1 MRKFFGAER
10 EGKYYLSNQ
19 GLGLL
24 LCENRLTK
32 PSPLKLT
39 TQQTFKGIQMK
50 SLFLILSLGFV
61 SISAHAETVDVV
73 CEKASDKR
81 IDGAESIALF
91 VYELD
96 TTAGTAQLKCSEKL
110 TDKIF
115 CGNYRA
121 DLSKALSSKVI
132 EGCRKDD
139 TSTRQMF
146 NFYLVQEDEFDNFV
160 TLVLNTTCDGRE
172 NKVLRDSHLQA
183 LITSNSSHEQI
194 LDSVVVNCKVK

>member
-1 MRKFFGAER
+1 MKFLA
-10 EGKYYLSNQ
+10 
-19 GLGLL
+19 
-24 LCENRLTK
+24 
-32 PSPLKLT
+32 
-39 TQQTFKGIQMK
+39 IA
-50 SLFLILSLGFV
+50 LSLGFV
-61 SISAHAETVDVV
+61 SISVQAETVNVV
-73 CEKASDKR
+73 CEKASDSK

-96 TTAGTAQLKCSEKL
+96 TTTGAAKLKCSEKL
-110 TDKIF
+110 SDRIF

-121 DLSKALSSKVI
+121 DLSSFLSSKVI
-132 EGCRKDD
+132 EGCGKDD
-139 TSTRQMF
+139 SSTRQMF

-160 TLVLNTTCDGRE
+160 TLILNTACDGGK